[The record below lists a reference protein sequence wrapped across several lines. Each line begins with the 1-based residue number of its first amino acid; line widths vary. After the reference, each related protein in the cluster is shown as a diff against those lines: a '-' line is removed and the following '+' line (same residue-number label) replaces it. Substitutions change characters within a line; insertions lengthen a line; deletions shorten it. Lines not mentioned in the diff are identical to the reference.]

1 MVLINNKFE
10 LREFLLNKLHLF
22 SRSNNFLKAFLI
34 HLNLSPITEIDI
46 SNLTNYEKC
55 TIESLINKEVDLHNE
70 LVRLFGQ
77 AAIVDGT
84 PRPWVM
90 DIWGLLSIKIYVDNL
105 KDLELTEKFKIWIS
119 SFLPN
124 QINKGHLISYEK
136 DISLFIIGENEKYNT
151 AIIPLFLHYLKI
163 QPIYEN
169 KNRLNLIHIFLNTE
183 FKNSFI
189 DENFSENILAA
200 LIYVFDKADKDIST
214 VPPNGWSFEDLC
226 NYLNNITPNLRRWT
240 WELKPRTQGAEIVR
254 WQINNEYHVQN
265 LLYTLLAP
273 IFPDIKDEENLPS
286 IGQKKPRI
294 DLYIPSLHT
303 LIEVKYRKNTS
314 KSFSELIG
322 EIGEDA
328 SLYLSSESYSD
339 AKVIVFLWDQTRS
352 TQEHA
357 TFKMGIKSISG
368 INECIIANSPSFIN

>member
-189 DENFSENILAA
+189 
-200 LIYVFDKADKDIST
+200 
-214 VPPNGWSFEDLC
+214 
-226 NYLNNITPNLRRWT
+226 
-240 WELKPRTQGAEIVR
+240 
-254 WQINNEYHVQN
+254 
-265 LLYTLLAP
+265 
-273 IFPDIKDEENLPS
+273 
-286 IGQKKPRI
+286 
-294 DLYIPSLHT
+294 
-303 LIEVKYRKNTS
+303 
-314 KSFSELIG
+314 
-322 EIGEDA
+322 
-328 SLYLSSESYSD
+328 
-339 AKVIVFLWDQTRS
+339 
-352 TQEHA
+352 
-357 TFKMGIKSISG
+357 
-368 INECIIANSPSFIN
+368 

>member
-10 LREFLLNKLHLF
+10 LREFLLNKLYLF
-22 SRSNNFLKAFLI
+22 SKNNNFLRAFLF
-34 HLNLSPITEIDI
+34 HLNLSSIIEIDI
-46 SNLTNYEKC
+46 SSLTNYEKC
-55 TIESLINKEVDLHNE
+55 TIGSLINKEIDLHNE
-70 LVRLFGQ
+70 LFRLFGQ

-105 KDLELTEKFKIWIS
+105 KDTELSENFKIWIA
-119 SFLPN
+119 SFLPI
-124 QINKGHLISYEK
+124 QVNKGHFICYER
-136 DISLFIIGENEKYNT
+136 DIASFILGDDKNYIT
-151 AIIPLFLHYLKI
+151 AIIPLFLHYHKI
-163 QPIYEN
+163 QSIYDN
-169 KNRLNLIHIFLNTE
+169 KVRLNLIHNFLNIE
-183 FKNSFI
+183 FKNNFI
-189 DENFSENILAA
+189 NENLSENILAA
-200 LIYVFDKADKDIST
+200 LIYVFDRADKDIT
-214 VPPNGWSFEDLC
+214 IVPPNGWSFEDLC
-226 NYLNNITPNLRRWT
+226 NYLNNITPNLRKWT
-240 WELKPRTQGAEIVR
+240 WELKPRTHGAEIVR

-273 IFPDIKDEENLPS
+273 IFCDIKEEENLPS

-294 DLYIPSLHT
+294 DLYLPSLHT
-303 LIEVKYRKNTS
+303 IIEVKYRKNKA

-328 SLYLSSESYSD
+328 SLYLSSESYAD

-357 TFKMGIKSISG
+357 TFKMGIKGISG
-368 INECIIANSPSFIN
+368 ISECIVANSPSFIE

>member
-119 SFLPN
+119 SFLP
-124 QINKGHLISYEK
+124 
-136 DISLFIIGENEKYNT
+136 
-151 AIIPLFLHYLKI
+151 
-163 QPIYEN
+163 
-169 KNRLNLIHIFLNTE
+169 
-183 FKNSFI
+183 
-189 DENFSENILAA
+189 
-200 LIYVFDKADKDIST
+200 
-214 VPPNGWSFEDLC
+214 
-226 NYLNNITPNLRRWT
+226 
-240 WELKPRTQGAEIVR
+240 
-254 WQINNEYHVQN
+254 
-265 LLYTLLAP
+265 
-273 IFPDIKDEENLPS
+273 
-286 IGQKKPRI
+286 
-294 DLYIPSLHT
+294 
-303 LIEVKYRKNTS
+303 
-314 KSFSELIG
+314 
-322 EIGEDA
+322 
-328 SLYLSSESYSD
+328 
-339 AKVIVFLWDQTRS
+339 
-352 TQEHA
+352 
-357 TFKMGIKSISG
+357 
-368 INECIIANSPSFIN
+368 